1 MQNDP
6 SGDADSH
13 GGVSGSKRKVDIVS
27 CASLERV
34 PLIQL
39 KLSRA
44 GVWPVT
50 PPAQLSG
57 SVSALLEGLL
67 WVTEAHEAPQTPHTS
82 WCSLCGSFP

>member
-13 GGVSGSKRKVDIVS
+13 GGVSGSERKVDIVS
-27 CASLERV
+27 CALLGRV

-50 PPAQLSG
+50 PLQLSG
-57 SVSALLEGLL
+57 CVLALLEGLR
-67 WVTEAHEAPQTPHTS
+67 WVTEAHEAPQTPRAS
-82 WCSLCGSFP
+82 

>member
-6 SGDADSH
+6 SGDVDSH

-27 CASLERV
+27 CAPLERV

-50 PPAQLSG
+50 PTTLP
-57 SVSALLEGLL
+57 
-67 WVTEAHEAPQTPHTS
+67 
-82 WCSLCGSFP
+82 SFLGVRRRCCKGPGGAGG